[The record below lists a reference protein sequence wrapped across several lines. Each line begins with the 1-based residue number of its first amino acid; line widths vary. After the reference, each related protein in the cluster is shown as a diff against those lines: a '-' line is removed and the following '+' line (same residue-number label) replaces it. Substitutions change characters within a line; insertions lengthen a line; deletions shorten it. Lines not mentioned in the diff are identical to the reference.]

1 MGYVMFLFLSK
12 LLPPFIYPLG
22 FSCLLLLVA
31 LIVLWKRPRIA
42 AGAII
47 LALVLLLGSSNAWV
61 SDGLTKSLERQ
72 HVPSSLPISDAI
84 VVLGGG
90 IKPPTPPRPGPDVA
104 EAGDRILYGAQLYT
118 EGKAPWLIL
127 SGGRINWR
135 QGGDS
140 ESGDMAM
147 IAERLSVPK
156 SAILEDPTSLNT
168 YENAVNVK
176 QILETRK
183 LKRVLLVTS
192 AMHMPRSLLIFQK
205 QGIDA
210 IPAPT
215 DFLVVDDPPPPGGTP
230 VQAIVLN
237 LLPDAAKMQQFNV
250 ALKEYI
256 GLVVYRL
263 KGWL

>member
-1 MGYVMFLFLSK
+1 MFLFLSK

-22 FSCLLLLVA
+22 FSCLLLVVALVA
-31 LIVLWKRPRIA
+31 LWKRPRIA
-42 AGAII
+42 AGAIL
-47 LALVLLLGSSNAWV
+47 LALMLLLGSSNAWV
-61 SDGLTKSLERQ
+61 SDALTKSLERQ
-72 HVPSSLPISDAI
+72 HLAAQVPIADAI

-90 IKPPTPPRPGPDVA
+90 IKSPHPPRPGPDVG
-104 EAGDRILYGAQLYT
+104 EPGDRIIYGAQLYT
-118 EGKAPWLIL
+118 EGKAPWLVL
-127 SGGRINWR
+127 SGGRIVWR
-135 QGGDS
+135 QGGES
-140 ESGDMAM
+140 ESADMATL
-147 IAERLSVPK
+147 AQRLGVPK

-176 QILETRK
+176 QILDARK

-192 AMHMPRSLLIFQK
+192 AMHMPRSLLIFRK

-210 IPAPT
+210 VPAPT
-215 DFLVVDDPPPPGGTP
+215 DFLVADEPLPSGREP
-230 VQAIVLN
+230 VQAIVLKS
-237 LLPDAAKMQQFNV
+237 LPDAAKLQQFSV